1 MRIFSLLSLC
11 PISFFFPSPF
21 GRRIRKVC
29 GKREMKESSK
39 RKEKKKSAK
48 RANEPLNICDAR
60 ARENALENM
69 KKVGEME
76 I

>member
-1 MRIFSLLSLC
+1 MRICSLLSLC
-11 PISFFFPSPF
+11 TISFFFPFPF

-39 RKEKKKSAK
+39 KKENKNLQSK
-48 RANEPLNICDAR
+48 PLNICDAR
-60 ARENALENM
+60 ARENALKNM